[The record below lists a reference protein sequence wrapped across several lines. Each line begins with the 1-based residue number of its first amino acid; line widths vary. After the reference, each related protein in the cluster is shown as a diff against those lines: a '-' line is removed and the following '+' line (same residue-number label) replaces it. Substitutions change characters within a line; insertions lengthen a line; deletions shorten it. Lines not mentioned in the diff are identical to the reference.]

1 MINIQYDDKQVM
13 GAMQRLMQASS
24 RMRPAFQSIGEY
36 LVLSIKRRFQTST
49 APDGTVWA
57 ANSEATMMAML
68 HKRGGLSKK
77 TGKITKRG
85 QGLASAKKPLIGES
99 QQLSTKIHYVADDQ
113 SVQVGSA
120 RTYAAVQQ
128 FGAKRGEFGRSKR
141 GSPIPWGDIPARPFL
156 GVSTEDKLAILD
168 ILEEHIEA
176 ALR

>member
-1 MINIQYDDKQVM
+1 MMGIQYDDKQVM
-13 GAMQRLMQASS
+13 AAMQRLMLSSS
-24 RMRPAFQSIGEY
+24 RLRRAFQSIGEY
-36 LVLSIKRRFQTST
+36 LVLSTKKRFQTST
-49 APDGTVWA
+49 APDGTAWA
-57 ANSEATMMAML
+57 ANSEATMVAML

-85 QGLASAKKPLIGES
+85 QGLATSKKPLIGKS

-120 RTYAAVQQ
+120 LKYAAVQQ
-128 FGAKRGEFGRSKR
+128 FGAERGEFGSSKR

-156 GVSTEDKLAILD
+156 GVSAEDKLAILD
-168 ILEEHIEA
+168 ILQEHIEA